1 MRPMQRGTYARFRR
15 QETQRREQNAVRNRK
30 RKAVMNIGRGHL
42 NAHEQ
47 DDKDNN
53 DGEESNGKGE
63 DEKGQVT
70 HKEQLSLKL
79 KAKARNPK
87 RCTAHDERKYMGAFA
102 VEAN

>member
-1 MRPMQRGTYARFRR
+1 MLHAFHLHATIVTLCFALYISMRPMQRGTYARFRR

-30 RKAVMNIGRGHL
+30 KKAVMNIGRGHL

-70 HKEQLSLKL
+70 HK
-79 KAKARNPK
+79 
-87 RCTAHDERKYMGAFA
+87 
-102 VEAN
+102 